1 MNITKRKKI
10 SQQRRAHRVR
20 ARIRGAAAKP
30 RMSVFRSNTR
40 ISIQLIDDEA
50 QKTLCAHQ
58 VVYGGKAKEE
68 DAEKGIKGAHQAG
81 AAIAKLAKAKGI
93 THAVFD
99 RGRFSYHGQVKA
111 VAEGAREG
119 GLTL

>member
-20 ARIRGAAAKP
+20 ARIRGSAAKP

-50 QKTLCAHQ
+50 QRTICAYQ
-58 VVYGGKAKEE
+58 EIFGGKAKAK
-68 DAEKGIKGAHQAG
+68 DAGVGITRAHHAG
-81 AAIAKLAKAKGI
+81 LEVAKLAKEKGI
-93 THAVFD
+93 TCAIFD

>member
-1 MNITKRKKI
+1 MNITKGKKI

-20 ARIRGAAAKP
+20 ARIRGSATKP

-50 QKTLCAHQ
+50 QKTLCMHQ
-58 VVYGGKAKEE
+58 KIFGGKAKAR
-68 DAEKGIKGAHQAG
+68 DAAKGVIGAHQAG
-81 AAIAKLAKAKGI
+81 LAMAKLAKEKGI

>member
-1 MNITKRKKI
+1 MDIMKSKKAN
-10 SQQRRAHRVR
+10 QQRRAHRVR
-20 ARIRGAAAKP
+20 ARIRGSAVRP

-40 ISIQLIDDEA
+40 ISVQLIDDEA
-50 QKTLCAHQ
+50 QKTLCAYQ
-58 VVYGGKAKEE
+58 EIFGGKVKAK
-68 DAEKGIKGAHQAG
+68 DAQKGVKGAHQAG
-81 AAIAKLAKAKGI
+81 AAIAKLAKEKGI
-93 THAVFD
+93 THAIFD